1 MNELL
6 VSLKTDLLGR
16 RLLPFVILIGVA
28 LAGAV
33 AYAVLGSGGSG
44 SSTPTASLGPAVP
57 TPAPSL
63 ASPAPTN
70 PNVANSETTSGVHYQ
85 RGGPI
90 RDPFVKL
97 PEPTKATTTTP
108 SPSGSSSSAK
118 SSPTPSSGAGS
129 SSGGSGGTKPT
140 GPTNPNPEKPK
151 KKVLQRTFQVAVL
164 FGLAPQPG
172 QNPNLTPYENLK
184 RLTPLPD
191 KENAQIVYSGVSSS
205 GQGAIFTLLHEAI
218 VKGGGICLPS
228 ATQCEMLDMPV
239 GKTEELQ
246 YVGNEGQAVTYLLQV
261 VSIVKH
267 ETTFTPLAAR
277 VNRLGA
283 HGASLD
289 NGRRVTR
296 PRPHLHRR
304 GAARGAGA
312 KLGAARR

>member
-1 MNELL
+1 MSGLL
-6 VSLKTDLLGR
+6 ASLKTDLLGR
-16 RLLPFVILIGVA
+16 RLLPLVVLLGVA

-33 AYAVLGSGGSG
+33 AYAVVGSGGSG
-44 SSTPTASLGPAVP
+44 STTPVASLGPAAP

-63 ASPAPTN
+63 ASPAPAN
-70 PNVANSETTSGVHYQ
+70 PNVAVSETTSGVHYQ
-85 RGGPI
+85 RGGAT

-97 PEPTKATTTTP
+97 PEPKKASTTP
-108 SPSGSSSSAK
+108 ASSSGA
-118 SSPTPSSGAGS
+118 SSKGSQTASSGAGS

-164 FGLAPQPG
+164 FGLAPPPG
-172 QNPNLTPYENLK
+172 QNPQLVSYENLK

-191 KENAQIVYSGVSSS
+191 KEHAQLVYSGVSAS

-246 YVGNEGQAVTYLLQV
+246 YVGSEGQAVTYLLQV

-296 PRPHLHRR
+296 PRPHVHRR
-304 GAARGAGA
+304 GLARRARA
-312 KLGAARR
+312 ELGAARR

>member
-1 MNELL
+1 MSGLL
-6 VSLKTDLLGR
+6 ASLKTDLLGR
-16 RLLPFVILIGVA
+16 RLLPFVVLLGVA

-33 AYAVLGSGGSG
+33 AYAVLGSGGG
-44 SSTPTASLGPAVP
+44 SATPTASLGPAAP

-70 PNVANSETTSGVHYQ
+70 PNVAVSETTSGVHYQ
-85 RGGPI
+85 RGGAT

-97 PEPTKATTTTP
+97 PEPKKATTAP
-108 SPSGSSSSAK
+108 SPTGSSTSSK
-118 SSPTPSSGAGS
+118 TSSPSAGS
-129 SSGGSGGTKPT
+129 SPGGSGGTKPT

-151 KKVLQRTFQVAVL
+151 KKVLQRSFQVAVL
-164 FGLAPQPG
+164 FGLAPPPG
-172 QNPNLTPYENLK
+172 QNPQLVSYENLK
-184 RLTPLPD
+184 HLTPLPD
-191 KENAQIVYSGVSSS
+191 KENAQLVYAGVSSS
-205 GQGAIFTLLHEAI
+205 GQGALFTLLHEAI

-228 ATQCEMLDMPV
+228 ATQCETLDMPV

-304 GAARGAGA
+304 GAARGAA
-312 KLGAARR
+312 AELGAARR

>member
-1 MNELL
+1 MSGLL
-6 VSLKTDLLGR
+6 ASLKTDLLGR
-16 RLLPFVILIGVA
+16 RLLPFVILVGVA
-28 LAGAV
+28 LVGAV

-70 PNVANSETTSGVHYQ
+70 PNVAVSETTSGAHYQ

-97 PEPTKATTTTP
+97 SEPKQATTAAI
-108 SPSGSSSSAK
+108 PSGSSK
-118 SSPTPSSGAGS
+118 SSPTPSGSTGA
-129 SSGGSGGTKPT
+129 SSGGSGGTKST

-151 KKVLQRTFQVAVL
+151 KKVLQRSFQVAVL

-172 QNPNLTPYENLK
+172 QNPQLTSYENLK

-191 KENAQIVYSGVSSS
+191 KENAQLVYSGVSSS

-246 YVGNEGQAVTYLLQV
+246 YVGNEGQAVTYQLQV

-277 VNRLGA
+277 VSKA
-283 HGASLD
+283 
-289 NGRRVTR
+289 GRKLLR
-296 PRPHLHRR
+296 
-304 GAARGAGA
+304 AAG
-312 KLGAARR
+312 LAATADLRYLPGRDVVVFSRHPAR

>member
-1 MNELL
+1 MTGLL
-6 VSLKTDLLGR
+6 ASLKTDLLGR
-16 RLLPFVILIGVA
+16 RLLPLVVLLGVA

-33 AYAVLGSGGSG
+33 AYAVLGTGGSG
-44 SSTPTASLGPAVP
+44 SSTPTASLGPALP

-63 ASPAPTN
+63 ASPAPAN
-70 PNVANSETTSGVHYQ
+70 PNVAVSETTSGTHYQ
-85 RGGPI
+85 RGGPT

-97 PEPTKATTTTP
+97 PEPKKATTAAST
-108 SPSGSSSSAK
+108 SGSSSK
-118 SSPTPSSGAGS
+118 SSQTASSGAGS
-129 SSGGSGGTKPT
+129 SSGGSGGTKST

-151 KKVLQRTFQVAVL
+151 KKVLQRSFQVAVL
-164 FGLAPQPG
+164 FGLAPPPG
-172 QNPNLTPYENLK
+172 QNPQLTPYENLK

-191 KENAQIVYSGVSSS
+191 KENAQLVYSGVSPS
-205 GQGAIFTLLHEAI
+205 GQGALFTLLHEAI

-246 YVGNEGQAVTYLLQV
+246 YVGNDGQAVTYLLQV

-296 PRPHLHRR
+296 PRAHVHRR
-304 GAARGAGA
+304 GSARGASA
-312 KLGAARR
+312 ELGAARR

>member
-1 MNELL
+1 MSGLL
-6 VSLKTDLLGR
+6 ASLKTDLLGR
-16 RLLPFVILIGVA
+16 RLRPLVVLLGVA

-33 AYAVLGSGGSG
+33 AYALLGSGGSG
-44 SSTPTASLGPAVP
+44 STTPTASLGPAVP
-57 TPAPSL
+57 STAPSL

-70 PNVANSETTSGVHYQ
+70 PNVAVSETTSGTHYQ
-85 RGGPI
+85 RGGAT

-97 PEPTKATTTTP
+97 PEPKKATTVAG
-108 SPSGSSSSAK
+108 PSGSSSSSTGSQTA
-118 SSPTPSSGAGS
+118 SSGAGS
-129 SSGGSGGTKPT
+129 SSGGSGGTKPA

-164 FGLAPQPG
+164 FGLAPPLG
-172 QNPNLTPYENLK
+172 QNPQLTSFENLK

-191 KENAQIVYSGVSSS
+191 KENAQLVYSGVSSS

-246 YVGNEGQAVTYLLQV
+246 YVGSEGQAVTYLLQV

-277 VNRLGA
+277 VSKAGRKLLRAAGLA
-283 HGASLD
+283 ASTQLRYLPWR
-289 NGRRVTR
+289 GVVVFAKQ
-296 PRPHLHRR
+296 HRH
-304 GAARGAGA
+304 
-312 KLGAARR
+312 